1 MNSCANVAK
10 EEKNIL
16 KYEISISKI
25 NHLFSKLNHFPFT
38 QEKELTVL
46 RDKLNFKIKA
56 GNKSYQVS

>member
-10 EEKNIL
+10 EKKNIL
-16 KYEISISKI
+16 KFEISISK
-25 NHLFSKLNHFPFT
+25 LNYLPFT
-38 QEKELTVL
+38 QEEELTVL